1 MNKQRRCSKQS
12 LNYGKLAET
21 LLNYYQQNEEDFNH
35 DIEEL
40 DSWLRN
46 GILGDNR
53 IEDMDFLN
61 ELYQGKDATEILR
74 RAYFGHDDDSWHEE
88 NGERVYGEF
97 NPNRDYFYF
106 IGKGNLVSTD
116 ERDYI
121 DYLDL
126 DHVQDIIDNEG
137 HLDLSDGALEI
148 IDNYDKDG
156 DSDHLRYTDHDTD

>member
-1 MNKQRRCSKQS
+1 MKT
-12 LNYGKLAET
+12 LAET

-40 DSWLRN
+40 DCWN

-53 IEDMDFLN
+53 IEDMDFLD
-61 ELYQGKDATEILR
+61 ELYQGKEATEILR
-74 RAYFGHDDDSWHEE
+74 RAYFGHDDDTWHEE
-88 NGERVYGEF
+88 NGERVYDEF

-106 IGKGNLVSTD
+106 NGYGNLVSTD

-126 DHVQDIIDNEG
+126 DYVQDIIDNEG
-137 HLDLSDGALEI
+137 HLDLSDGAQEI
-148 IDNYDKDG
+148 IDNYDEDG
-156 DSDHLRYTDHDTD
+156 DSDEN

>member
-1 MNKQRRCSKQS
+1 MEDKNMET
-12 LNYGKLAET
+12 LAET

-46 GILGDNR
+46 GILGDNC

-74 RAYFGHDDDSWHEE
+74 RAYFGHDDDTWHEE

-126 DHVQDIIDNEG
+126 DHVEDIIDNEG
-137 HLDLSDGALEI
+137 HLDLSDGAQEI
-148 IDNYDKDG
+148 IDYYDEVG
-156 DSDHLRYTDHDTD
+156 DSVEI

>member
-1 MNKQRRCSKQS
+1 MKT
-12 LNYGKLAET
+12 LAET

-40 DSWLRN
+40 DCCD

-106 IGKGNLVSTD
+106 NGHGYLVSTD
-116 ERDYI
+116 ERDYT
-121 DYLDL
+121 DYYLDL
-126 DHVQDIIDNEG
+126 DRVQEIIDNEG
-137 HLDLSDGALEI
+137 HLDLSDGAQEI
-148 IDNYDKDG
+148 IDNYDEDG
-156 DSDHLRYTDHDTD
+156 DSDEN